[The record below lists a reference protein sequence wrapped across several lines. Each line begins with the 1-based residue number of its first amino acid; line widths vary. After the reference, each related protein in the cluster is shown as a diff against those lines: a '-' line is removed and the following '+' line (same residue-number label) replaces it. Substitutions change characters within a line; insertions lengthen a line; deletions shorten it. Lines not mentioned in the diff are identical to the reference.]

1 MNFAD
6 SDLVIEDLLPQDN
19 LSKTSTREELNLFQ
33 NHKTSYILF
42 PLCINRIDNSLIIYL
57 RLLCS
62 LKRIKIFGMTCNDF
76 VFSRALFKRT
86 SSILSSTM
94 RSREKYARTPLLFFD
109 VHLVRNLW
117 NSHHRI
123 FSAEQSF
130 GFGSLT
136 CVSKL
141 RRFHHLRRTWE
152 CIGMC
157 QDNSG
162 NGK

>member
-1 MNFAD
+1 M
-6 SDLVIEDLLPQDN
+6 I
-19 LSKTSTREELNLFQ
+19 LS
-33 NHKTSYILF
+33 
-42 PLCINRIDNSLIIYL
+42 
-57 RLLCS
+57 
-62 LKRIKIFGMTCNDF
+62 
-76 VFSRALFKRT
+76 FSRALFKRT

-162 NGK
+162 NGKWLTNYFYKGLHLTQFILKCYTWGMVINTQTSVSKGLPTDTIAIHSSPDQSLWYSHLHVFSFRGKKF